1 MSLKNVGAYLLANL
15 AGHENPTVE
24 EIEKILKS
32 VGCHIDHA
40 SIETLVAELK
50 GKNVHQVI
58 ASGKTKLFSGA
69 FAAAAAP
76 AGKAAASG
84 SPKKGAAPK
93 KEEPKE
99 EEEEAG
105 AFSLFD

>member
-15 AGHENPTVE
+15 AGHEHPTVE

-32 VGCHIDHA
+32 VGCHVDHA
-40 SIETLVAELK
+40 SVETLVAELK
-50 GKNVHQVI
+50 GKNIHQVI

-69 FAAAAAP
+69 FAAAAP
-76 AGKAAASG
+76 AGKAASA